1 MIGWLVDGWFALE
14 TLTVEEAD
22 WKVSGEEDFSW
33 FGYSLHGVTVAN
45 RTLLLVGSPT
55 WKNVSR
61 SALIGIWGNTAHR
74 GRCQLLWGSIK
85 CGVQRKG

>member
-1 MIGWLVDGWFALE
+1 METIFLE
-14 TLTVEEAD
+14 TLTAEEAD

-33 FGYSLHGVTVAN
+33 FGYSLHGVTVTN

-61 SALIGIWGNTAHR
+61 SVLTLGSGETMHR
-74 GRCQLLWGSIK
+74 GRCQLLVGPS
-85 CGVQRKG
+85 